1 MRPEDRITSYYDQVM
16 YRSLAVDAYE
26 GSDFQNLGYWGPGTQ
41 SLPQAC
47 EGLVEKLLEM
57 IPVKTGSILDVACG
71 KGASTRQLLRSYS
84 SDRVTAV
91 NLSLKQLQ
99 TGRKNA
105 PGCEFLAMDA
115 AKLAFA
121 DASFDNILCVEA
133 ACHFIT
139 REDFLRECHR
149 ILKPGGRVVFS
160 DLLLSFWMEKWAP
173 GRRGANFVLDPVSYS
188 KLCRDA
194 GFSICETLDT
204 TDECWVSYLRFY
216 MRFLTQKYR
225 SQAITRRMYRSIM
238 LYALIM
244 IFGTR
249 FYVCGWAQK
258 D

>member
-1 MRPEDRITSYYDQVM
+1 MRPEDRISSYYDQVM

-26 GSDFQNLGYWGPGTQ
+26 GSDFQNLGYWKPGTQ

-57 IPVKTGSILDVACG
+57 IPDKTGSILDVACG
-71 KGASTRQLLRSYS
+71 KGASTRHLLRYYS

-91 NLSLKQLQ
+91 NLSHKQLL
-99 TGRKNA
+99 TGRLNA
-105 PGCEFLAMDA
+105 PGCGFLVMDA

-160 DLLLSFWMEKWAP
+160 DLLLSYWMEKRSP
-173 GRRGANFVLDPVSYS
+173 GRRGANFVRGPASYS
-188 KLCRDA
+188 QLCHKA

-204 TDECWVSYLRFY
+204 TEECWVSYFHFY
-216 MRFLTQKYR
+216 MRFLKQQYR
-225 SQAITRRMYRSIM
+225 AQAITRRMYCSIM
-238 LYALIM
+238 LYALTM

-249 FYVCGWAQK
+249 YYVCGWAQK